1 MSASSDTIVSST
13 RSRIPSCNSCKC
25 SFELF
30 THVCRKYL
38 IRGLTSLASIRSHY
52 FPPLSPAHSCG
63 THCRGSW
70 RVLLSSLSL
79 SPTVKTALLTGRISS
94 VSFCFCSSILLWVAS
109 APTRSHADAM
119 SDQRRS
125 VLSKNAVL
133 EMQSRRSWNRWLPKL
148 KSDAVE
154 NGWKL
159 KLPTSFPVM

>member
-1 MSASSDTIVSST
+1 MLASSDTIVSST

-63 THCRGSW
+63 THSRGSW

-79 SPTVKTALLTGRISS
+79 FQMAKIALLTGRISS

-109 APTRSHADAM
+109 ALIVGPLTRCPTYADRFY
-119 SDQRRS
+119 RRTRCWKCS
-125 VLSKNAVL
+125 QGAHGIAGS
-133 EMQSRRSWNRWLPKL
+133 QS
-148 KSDAVE
+148 
-154 NGWKL
+154 
-159 KLPTSFPVM
+159 